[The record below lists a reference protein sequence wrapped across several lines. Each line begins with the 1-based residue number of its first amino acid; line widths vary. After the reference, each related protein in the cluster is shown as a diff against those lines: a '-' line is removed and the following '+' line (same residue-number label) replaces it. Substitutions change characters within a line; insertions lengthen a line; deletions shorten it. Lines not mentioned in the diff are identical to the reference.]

1 MLWEAV
7 KVTASGVVHGNGV
20 VARRELA
27 SDTELIDPS
36 AIFVP
41 GKPSV
46 EEQGGQERN
55 HYIASGTCGYFK
67 VHPSSDRVTLVRA
80 VSTGSEICTA

>member
-27 SDTELIDPS
+27 GDTELIDPS
-36 AIFVP
+36 AIFMP

-46 EEQGGQERN
+46 EQQGGRERN
-55 HYIASGTCGYFK
+55 HYVASGTSGYFK
-67 VHPSSDRVTLVRA
+67 VLPSSSDRVTLVRA
-80 VSTGSEICTA
+80 VSGG